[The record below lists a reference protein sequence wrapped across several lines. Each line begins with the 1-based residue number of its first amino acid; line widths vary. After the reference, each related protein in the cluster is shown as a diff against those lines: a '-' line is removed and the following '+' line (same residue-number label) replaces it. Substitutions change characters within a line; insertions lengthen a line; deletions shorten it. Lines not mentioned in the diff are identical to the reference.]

1 MKTKIK
7 ISKIK
12 EMKKDI
18 TLLEQLESSYKEQIE
33 KLEEREKELKKK
45 RIVPIG
51 LEFSP
56 SLLQSDY
63 QARIIQAYQMLI
75 ELQTLKLKHQ

>member
-1 MKTKIK
+1 
-7 ISKIK
+7 
-12 EMKKDI
+12 MKKDI
-18 TLLEQLESSYKEQIE
+18 TLLEQLENSYKEQIE

-45 RIVPIG
+45 R
-51 LEFSP
+51 LEFSS

-63 QARIIQAYQMLI
+63 QTRIIQAYQMLI